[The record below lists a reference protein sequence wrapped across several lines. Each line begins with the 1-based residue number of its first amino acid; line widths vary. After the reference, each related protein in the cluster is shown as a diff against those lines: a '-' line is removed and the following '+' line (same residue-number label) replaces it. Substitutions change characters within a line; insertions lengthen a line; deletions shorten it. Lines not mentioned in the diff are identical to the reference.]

1 MLTPATATVD
11 YGIQLHF
18 QKNLL
23 NFWKASP
30 NVKAISTNVAP
41 QEFLLNEIWTP
52 GGKKS
57 LFFAHGAE
65 ALTHT

>member
-1 MLTPATATVD
+1 MLTPATATVN
-11 YGIQLHF
+11 YGIQLRF

-23 NFWKASP
+23 KFWKTSL

-52 GGKKS
+52 GGKKIS
-57 LFFAHGAE
+57 LFAHGAE